1 MTDLRKAD
9 ELARETALDVT
20 RSFIVQAPAGSGK
33 TELLTRRY
41 LALLATVQAPES
53 VLAITFTRKAAAEMR
68 HRILGAL
75 RAANDGGGPDGLHP
89 RTLELARRAL
99 AADRRFGWELIANPG
114 RLRIQTIDSL
124 NLGLARRLPVMSG
137 LGAGLAVE
145 EDARELHR
153 RAAEGLLEHLPSG
166 DRRHS
171 RAVATLLGHADNRV
185 NRFVDLVTEMLA
197 RRESWG
203 PKLPEVTDDEVSNAR
218 IRKQLEAAG
227 TELVVAHL
235 TTVRRAFPRDLL
247 TEAAS
252 VAREAAAGL
261 AAAGTDSL
269 LAAWHGQDCLPGDG
283 HDDAPLWLGL
293 ATLLLTEAGT
303 PRKRFD
309 SKLGMP
315 PGAQGKPLKTRAEA
329 VASALVPLDE
339 LCERLHAIRRLPD
352 PRYTAAEWEV
362 LQAQLVVLRL
372 AAAELELV
380 FAERRAADY
389 PRFAAAA
396 LQSLG
401 AEDAP
406 TDTALALDA
415 TLQHVLVDEF
425 QDTSET
431 QVRLLEKLTM
441 GWQRDDGRTLFA
453 VGDPMQ
459 SIYRFR
465 GADVGLFLEVRNRG
479 LGDLRLEPLTLA
491 VNFRSTQP
499 VIDWING
506 CFSRVL
512 PSTDDEATGTVS
524 YTPSAGAEAAG
535 EEGGV
540 QVHALLRRSRL
551 HEAACIAD
559 IVEKTLADDDSAD
572 VAILVQGRSHL
583 VGIVAEF
590 SRRGVRFQ
598 ATDIDPLGERPIVLD
613 LLALTRAI
621 AHPADRSAWLA
632 VLRAPWCGLT
642 LAQLH
647 ALCGDEQD
655 ATLPE
660 LLRDSERRARLE
672 PDARARLDRAW
683 TVLRGAPGELR
694 RFGLRDTVERA
705 WLALGGPATAA
716 TERELDEA
724 GAYLDELAEIDRR
737 AGGLVDLAKLAE
749 ALEKLY
755 APSRPDKSIRV
766 ELLTIHKAKGLQFD
780 TVIVPGLERRSRPD
794 DKRLLQWVRQ
804 PGAPQPALVVAPVAG
819 TGAEPNAL
827 YQWLGNLEVAK
838 LRQEKRRL
846 LYVAATRAKRWL
858 HLFGTCQ
865 LRTQQEGGPT
875 LVRPSSS
882 VALGMLWPVVENEF
896 AARLAITGDIEGEV
910 SPDIVREPPL
920 RRLPLAWLVP
930 EPVSPR
936 IASTSA
942 LKAAIQ
948 QPVEF
953 DWATETARHVGTV
966 VHRELQRIARD
977 GAASGKDAGSGPGAA
992 VARRRYVDELAE
1004 LGVPAERREAAAE
1017 RIATAVSRT
1026 LEDERGRW
1034 LLDSRHAS
1042 GANELALTGRVDGTT
1057 VSVVIDR
1064 TFIDAEGIRWIVDYK
1079 SSSHEGADLEGFLS
1093 SEQER
1098 YRPQLERYAA
1108 FMRHLG
1114 PEPIRL
1120 GLYFPL
1126 LSAWR
1131 SWLPAGR

>member
-1 MTDLRKAD
+1 MTDLSKAD
-9 ELARETALDVT
+9 EQARETALDVT

-33 TELLTRRY
+33 TELLIRRY

-75 RAANDGGGPDGLHP
+75 RAAGDGGGPDGLHP

-99 AADRRFGWELIANPG
+99 AVDSRFGWDLLGNPG

-124 NLGLARRLPVMSG
+124 NMGLARRLPVLSG

-145 EDARELHR
+145 EDARELYR
-153 RAAEGLLEHLPSG
+153 LAAERLLEHLPSG
-166 DRRHS
+166 ERLHS

-185 NRFVDLVTEMLA
+185 SRLVDLVIEMLA

-203 PKLPEVTDDEVSNAR
+203 PNLPEITDDEVVNSS
-218 IRKQLEAAG
+218 IRNQFEAAS
-227 TELVVAHL
+227 TELVSAHL
-235 TTVRRAFPRDLL
+235 ALVLRAFPHDLL
-247 TEAAS
+247 FEAVE
-252 VAREAAAGL
+252 VAREAAANL
-261 AAAGTDSL
+261 TAAAIDSPV
-269 LAAWHGQDCLPGDG
+269 AAWHGHDGLPGG
-283 HDDAPLWLGL
+283 QHGEAPLWLGL
-293 ATLLLTEAGT
+293 ATLLLTEAGA

-309 SKLGMP
+309 IKLGMP
-315 PGAQGKPLKTRAEA
+315 PGPQGRLLKSRAEA
-329 VASALVPLDE
+329 VASALAPLDE
-339 LCERLHAIRRLPD
+339 LCERLHAVRRLPGR
-352 PRYTAAEWEV
+352 RYTVAEWTV

-396 LQSLG
+396 LQALG
-401 AEDAP
+401 VEDAP

-425 QDTSET
+425 QDTSKT
-431 QVRLLEKLTM
+431 QVRLLEKMTM

-479 LGDLRLEPLTLA
+479 LGGLRLEPLTLA

-499 VIDWING
+499 VIDWINS

-512 PSTDDEATGTVS
+512 PATDDEATGTVS
-524 YTPSAGAEAAG
+524 YTPSTGADAAG
-535 EEGGV
+535 EGGGV

-559 IVEKTLADDDSAD
+559 VVERTLAGDDSSSI
-572 VAILVQGRSHL
+572 AILVQGRSHL

-590 SRRGVRFQ
+590 ARRGVRFQ

-613 LLALTRAI
+613 LLALTHAI
-621 AHPADRSAWLA
+621 AHPADRPAWLA

-647 ALCGDEQD
+647 ALCGDERD
-655 ATLPE
+655 ATIPE
-660 LLRDSERRARLE
+660 LVRDPIRRARLE
-672 PDARARLDRAW
+672 PDAHARLERAW
-683 TVLRGAPGELR
+683 QVLREAPGELR

-705 WLALGGPATAA
+705 WLALGGPATAT

-724 GAYLDELAEIDRR
+724 GAYLDELAEIERR
-737 AGGLVDLAKLAE
+737 AGGRVDLARLAE
-749 ALEKLY
+749 GLEKLY

-794 DKRLLQWVRQ
+794 DKRLLQWMRQ
-804 PGAPQPALVVAPVAG
+804 PGAPEPGLVVAPVAG

-827 YQWLGNLEVAK
+827 YQWLEHLEAAK
-838 LRQEKRRL
+838 LSQERRRL

-865 LRTQQEGGPT
+865 LKARDEGGPT
-875 LVRPSSS
+875 LVRPSAS
-882 VALGMLWPVVENEF
+882 VALGMLWPVVEHEF
-896 AARLAITGDIEGEV
+896 AARLSIAGDVEGEAP
-910 SPDIVREPPL
+910 PDIVREPPL
-920 RRLPLAWLVP
+920 RRLPLEWRVP
-930 EPVSPR
+930 EPQSPR
-936 IASTSA
+936 ISSTRSPRASA
-942 LKAAIQ
+942 Q
-948 QPVEF
+948 PPVEF

-977 GAASGKDAGSGPGAA
+977 GAAGGARA
-992 VARRRYVDELAE
+992 ALTRHRYVDELAE
-1004 LGVPAERREAAAE
+1004 LGVPAERRQAAAE
-1017 RIATAVSRT
+1017 RIASAVSRT

-1034 LLDSRHAS
+1034 LLDARHNS
-1042 GANELALTGRVDGTT
+1042 SANELALTGTLDGTI
-1057 VSVVIDR
+1057 VSVVVDR
-1064 TFIDAEGIRWIVDYK
+1064 TFIDGEGIRWIVDYK
-1079 SSSHEGADLEGFLS
+1079 SSSHEGADLEGFLT
-1093 SEQER
+1093 SEQQR

-1108 FMRHLG
+1108 LMRHLG

-1131 SWLPAGR
+1131 SWLPPAR